1 MISLIIDLLV
11 GRWVANSVKN
21 LFFARIVAISTGVGN
36 SIVVGLVTGL
46 IFEERP
52 GVIMTRIAVGCFWHP
67 IITLIA
73 AAVYRRRL
81 QRINQD
87 SDNVTDNNN

>member
-1 MISLIIDLLV
+1 MISLIIDLFV
-11 GRWVANSVKN
+11 GRWIAKSVKN
-21 LFFARIVAISTGVGN
+21 LFFARIVAIATGVGN
-36 SIVVGLVTGL
+36 SIAVGLITGL

-52 GVIMTRIAVGCFWHP
+52 GAIMTRIAVGCFWHP

-81 QRINQD
+81 QRTSED
-87 SDNVTDNNN
+87 SDNVTEKNN